1 VDVSGGSQ
9 TAVLDT
15 ASIQRDRQKTAVID
29 VGPQDARSD
38 LFLGLLGTQIPGQTL
53 PPRQESYRVLYK
65 QE

>member
-1 VDVSGGSQ
+1 VDVSGGAQ

-15 ASIQRDRQKTAVID
+15 SSIQRDRQKTAIID

-38 LFLGLLGTQIPGQTL
+38 LYLGEEGEDLNDTPA
-53 PPRQESYRVLYK
+53 PPRQQSYRVLYK